1 MGHPAVCLRS
11 GTGRADETVQGWGM
25 QGIGGDQSAAAVVF
39 SWPYLLV
46 PLMMTR
52 CAGRFTPRASVEV
65 VHSTYGGRGT
75 SFR

>member
-1 MGHPAVCLRS
+1 MQEIYGEI
-11 GTGRADETVQGWGM
+11 DE
-25 QGIGGDQSAAAVVF
+25 DLSAAEAVF

-65 VHSTYGGRGT
+65 VHSTYGGWWGHIIIVQVAY
-75 SFR
+75 